1 MKKNY
6 KKIATKNA
14 VFNTS
19 TKIISKIGSLIFT
32 IIIARTLLP
41 ELFGI
46 YSIILSIAL
55 NAITF
60 TDLGIDATIVRYFSE
75 AMGQNKIEKARS
87 YFRYLAK
94 IKIKITFIIITLILL
109 FSKIIA
115 NQIFNKPALFYP
127 IIFSTLYILTNSIY
141 GIFLGILYAT
151 NDLKKI
157 PIIEMLNQTLK
168 IIFSIIIITILSTNL
183 KVSGIF
189 LAYALSLFGAGI
201 LVLKTIIKKN
211 KKLIIGKISK
221 IEKLRIKKYLSYMSI
236 ASISLIFFGAIDT
249 IMLGLFVSAKFIGL
263 YKAALSLVLAIAVFP
278 AISSSLLPIFT
289 QIDNRKLERGFKKI
303 SKYLFILA
311 IPITTGLII
320 LGKDIL
326 LAIYGIKFIEATK
339 TLIVLSP
346 LIITFA
352 LTELYSG
359 ILQAKEQSKILAKQ
373 TIIALIINIILNYVA
388 IINLIKINQEMAIIG
403 VGISTVISR
412 IIYLNLIRKKTNKIA
427 KLKIYKSPIMKSL
440 FATMIMATFLIT
452 FNKLI
457 LINIWIGTIEI
468 ILASGIYFGIMLLIK
483 GIKKEDIYL
492 FKSLKNTQ

>member
-1 MKKNY
+1 
-6 KKIATKNA
+6 
-14 VFNTS
+14 
-19 TKIISKIGSLIFT
+19 
-32 IIIARTLLP
+32 
-41 ELFGI
+41 
-46 YSIILSIAL
+46 
-55 NAITF
+55 
-60 TDLGIDATIVRYFSE
+60 
-75 AMGQNKIEKARS
+75 
-87 YFRYLAK
+87 
-94 IKIKITFIIITLILL
+94 
-109 FSKIIA
+109 
-115 NQIFNKPALFYP
+115 
-127 IIFSTLYILTNSIY
+127 
-141 GIFLGILYAT
+141 
-151 NDLKKI
+151 
-157 PIIEMLNQTLK
+157 
-168 IIFSIIIITILSTNL
+168 
-183 KVSGIF
+183 
-189 LAYALSLFGAGI
+189 
-201 LVLKTIIKKN
+201 
-211 KKLIIGKISK
+211 
-221 IEKLRIKKYLSYMSI
+221 MSI